1 MEGVV
6 LFFFPSGRA
15 GWGRRVLGGG
25 EKRRGREPVWEEENL
40 RGRELG
46 SERGL
51 GGKNYATNYLFQ
63 FFKLVKSSVA
73 VFKQIKDT

>member
-1 MEGVV
+1 M
-6 LFFFPSGRA
+6 
-15 GWGRRVLGGG
+15 WG
-25 EKRRGREPVWEEENL
+25 EENL